1 MKKVLFAFIIILTL
15 LLTPVIVLA
24 EEPETEEIDPPVEE
38 VEPVEEEPQ
47 EQAEPTTN
55 VDDAEPTLDEFK
67 AEVETWMANYMEE
80 SMVSKIITWLV
91 DAGVLTAL
99 FGVYLKY
106 RKYKNTTV
114 EDMINQFKD
123 KMGNWL
129 KENFDKLSVEQID
142 KIKDAINCLEKSNET
157 IMKVLVLMQD
167 NTPKGKAA
175 LIEYLGSKTN
185 NEEVKDAATKVNKV
199 LEAQE
204 KADAEV
210 KNKVAGEYEEIF

>member
-15 LLTPVIVLA
+15 LLTPVIVFA
-24 EEPETEEIDPPVEE
+24 EEPETEEIDPPVE
-38 VEPVEEEPQ
+38 VEPVVEEE
-47 EQAEPTTN
+47 T
-55 VDDAEPTLDEFK
+55 EPTLDDFK
-67 AEVETWMANYMEE
+67 AEVETWMAQYMEE
-80 SMVSKIITWLV
+80 SMVAKIITWLA

-99 FGVYLKY
+99 FAVYLKY
-106 RKYKNTTV
+106 RKYKHTTV

-123 KMGNWL
+123 KMGDWL